1 MVKTWN
7 VGRHFLMGHGVLML
21 CLGIAL
27 CFLGS
32 LMADPS
38 FDALGYTIA
47 VVLTALCL
55 LISGVYL
62 GVLENRAGHR
72 RPVGI
77 YLLAGALSIACWLIF
92 WLIQSV
98 PTDLRLLVLLA
109 GLHGLFWGL
118 WYVRLALHFQAYA
131 RKAVLLSVLA
141 ATTSSLGII
150 LATQSQL
157 SKLSAVTAV
166 ACYTMFIGIQ
176 ILLTTMYLYR
186 ECGTEGELLSGS
198 SPQEKLTHLG

>member
-32 LMADPS
+32 LMADPLL
-38 FDALGYTIA
+38 DALGYTMA

-62 GVLENRAGHR
+62 EVLENRAGHR
-72 RPVGI
+72 RLAGV
-77 YLLAGALSIACWLIF
+77 YLLAGALSIACWLLF
-92 WLIQSV
+92 WLFQSA

-109 GLHGLFWGL
+109 GLYG
-118 WYVRLALHFQAYA
+118 
-131 RKAVLLSVLA
+131 
-141 ATTSSLGII
+141 
-150 LATQSQL
+150 
-157 SKLSAVTAV
+157 
-166 ACYTMFIGIQ
+166 
-176 ILLTTMYLYR
+176 
-186 ECGTEGELLSGS
+186 
-198 SPQEKLTHLG
+198 